1 MNILPQPFL
10 SLRHMCFK
18 AIATQVNDSKDFDED
33 LTDQFKA
40 LKNDSLKKHNH
51 LPPTDRSDIKLR
63 YHIASSFLWHKN
75 CKFPLNRYKFDS
87 GQETGSCN

>member
-1 MNILPQPFL
+1 MNILPQTFL
-10 SLRHMCFK
+10 SLRHTCFK
-18 AIATQVNDSKDFDED
+18 AIATQVNDNKDFDED

-63 YHIASSFLWHKN
+63 YRIAFCGIKIAN
-75 CKFPLNRYKFDS
+75 FP
-87 GQETGSCN
+87 